1 MRVTRGQS
9 HLVVV
14 AVTVAKRVLLSF
26 VIIVVDLVLT
36 FEFKFIDTTFKRS
49 FN

>member
-1 MRVTRGQS
+1 M
-9 HLVVV
+9 VV

-26 VIIVVDLVLT
+26 VIIVVDLVFTL
-36 FEFKFIDTTFKRS
+36 ELKFIDTTFRRS